1 MNVVERRTCVLDS
14 QPEPST
20 AKEKQPERRKMF
32 EVEHA
37 NGFSEGQTYQ
47 RKNPDNVQLRC
58 SVVLSAVCYV
68 SPHGDRGAEQE
79 NGRDHANVV
88 ARRTC
93 VRQASTKLTSHG
105 DCRAA
110 PFNADS

>member
-20 AKEKQPERRKMF
+20 AKEKQPERRKMV

-37 NGFSEGQTYQ
+37 NGFSEGKTYN
-47 RKNPDNVQLRC
+47 RKDPDNAQLRC
-58 SVVLSAVCYV
+58 SVVVFVVCYFA
-68 SPHGDRGAEQE
+68 PHGDRGAEQE
-79 NGRDHANVV
+79 KGRDHANAV

-93 VRQASTKLTSHG
+93 GRQASTKLTSHG
-105 DCRAA
+105 DCTVRALQC
-110 PFNADS
+110 